1 MTGSNEPYHRACK
14 YIRLL
19 IIAGSLLMLGCQD
32 VGTTWSAEVPSP
44 DGQFVASARTQ
55 QWGGPGTAYDATTV
69 DLRRVGSSPAPMEI
83 LEFSH
88 QYSRMNL
95 EMNWLT
101 PTHLE
106 VAYGPSTKPGDQVS
120 LDFQV
125 VKIAGIDVSV
135 RNLSDQ
141 KVKAPQ

>member
-19 IIAGSLLMLGCQD
+19 IIAGGLLMLGCQD
-32 VGTTWSAEVPSP
+32 VGTTWSAEVRSP
-44 DGQFVASARTQ
+44 DGHFVAAAQTQ
-55 QWGGPGTAYDATTV
+55 QWGGPGTADDTTTV
-69 DLRRVGSSPAPMEI
+69 DLRQVGSSQAPVEI
-83 LEFSH
+83 LGFSH

-95 EMNWLT
+95 EMKWLT

-106 VAYGPSTKPGDQVS
+106 VAYGPSTKEGDSVS

-135 RNLSDQ
+135 RNLPDQ

>member
-1 MTGSNEPYHRACK
+1 
-14 YIRLL
+14 
-19 IIAGSLLMLGCQD
+19 
-32 VGTTWSAEVPSP
+32 
-44 DGQFVASARTQ
+44 
-55 QWGGPGTAYDATTV
+55 
-69 DLRRVGSSPAPMEI
+69 MEI

>member
-1 MTGSNEPYHRACK
+1 MTGNKDSCHRLCK
-14 YIRLL
+14 HIRLL
-19 IIAGSLLMLGCQD
+19 IIAGGLLMLGCQD
-32 VGTTWSAEVPSP
+32 VGTTWSAEVRSP
-44 DGQFVASARTQ
+44 DGHFVAAAQTQ
-55 QWGGPGTAYDATTV
+55 QWGGPGTADDTTTV
-69 DLRRVGSSPAPMEI
+69 DLRQVGSSQAPVEI
-83 LEFSH
+83 LGFSH

-95 EMNWLT
+95 EMKWLT

-106 VAYGPSTKPGDQVS
+106 VAYAPSTKEGDSVS

-135 RNLSDQ
+135 RNLPDQ

>member
-1 MTGSNEPYHRACK
+1 MTGSKEPYHRICK
-14 YIRLL
+14 HIRLL
-19 IIAGSLLMLGCQD
+19 IIAGCLLMLGCQD
-32 VGTTWSAEVPSP
+32 VGTTWSAEVRSP
-44 DGQFVASARTQ
+44 DGHFVAAAQTQ

-69 DLRRVGSSPAPMEI
+69 DLRRVGSSQAPMEI
-83 LEFSH
+83 LGFSH

-95 EMNWLT
+95 EMKWLT

-106 VAYGPSTKPGDQVS
+106 VAYGPSTKPEDSVS

-141 KVKAPQ
+141 KVKSSQ

>member
-19 IIAGSLLMLGCQD
+19 IIAGSLLLVGCQD
-32 VGTTWSAEVPSP
+32 VGTTWSAEVRSP

-69 DLRRVGSSPAPMEI
+69 DLQRVGSSQAPMEI

-95 EMNWLT
+95 EMKWLT

-106 VAYGPSTKPGDQVS
+106 VAYGPSTKEGDSVS

-141 KVKAPQ
+141 KVKASQ

>member
-1 MTGSNEPYHRACK
+1 
-14 YIRLL
+14 
-19 IIAGSLLMLGCQD
+19 
-32 VGTTWSAEVPSP
+32 
-44 DGQFVASARTQ
+44 
-55 QWGGPGTAYDATTV
+55 
-69 DLRRVGSSPAPMEI
+69 MEI

-95 EMNWLT
+95 EMKWLT

-125 VKIAGIDVSV
+125 VKIEGIDVSV
-135 RNLSDQ
+135 RNISDQ
-141 KVKAPQ
+141 KVKASQ